1 MALTPT
7 TDYVKFVR
15 GSKTAFAA
23 LTNKSNDTLY
33 FIYDDADSSNG
44 LLYLGARLI
53 GGTGD
58 GSATSLSELTD
69 IAISAIGDK
78 QLLVYNETSKKWEN
92 GSIADLLAADEKS
105 ITKAEIGTLSLKG
118 FEVAAVGTLA
128 SKGEDGNLSWLT
140 PVETVKLLNIYSKS
154 EIDEKFDQSLSRKVV
169 ESTDAIDLTAADAE
183 NYIYLV
189 KNSEGTY
196 DEYIVADG
204 KLEKVGDW
212 KTDLS
217 GYATKKDLESY
228 IKTAEIGTLVTDN
241 VNTVLSTKVGDLSNY
256 GGDNPT
262 LVAVIGN
269 LSSYNAAN
277 TLVDKIE
284 EIDSRLTWS
293 ALS

>member
-78 QLLVYNETSKKWEN
+78 QLLVYDDTSKKWVN
-92 GSIADLLAADEKS
+92 GSIADLLTVDNKS
-105 ITKAEIGTLSLKG
+105 IEKAEIGTLSLKG
-118 FEVAAVGTLA
+118 FTTAAVGTLP
-128 SKGEDGNLSWLT
+128 SKSEDGNLSWLT
-140 PVETVKLLNIYSKS
+140 PVETVKLLDIYSKS
-154 EIDEKFDQSLSRKVV
+154 EIDAKFNQSLSRKVV

-228 IKTAEIGTLVTDN
+228 VQTAEVGTLVTDN

-269 LSSYNAAN
+269 LSSYNATN

>member
-58 GSATSLSELTD
+58 GSTTSLSELTD

-78 QLLVYNETSKKWEN
+78 QLLVYDDTSKKWVN
-92 GSIADLLAADEKS
+92 GSIADLLTVDNKS
-105 ITKAEIGTLSLKG
+105 IEKAEIGTLSLKG
-118 FEVAAVGTLA
+118 FTTAAVGTLP
-128 SKGEDGNLSWLT
+128 SKSEDGNLSWLT

-269 LSSYNAAN
+269 LSSYNAEN